1 MKTEITIFAAT
12 AAMFAATTAF
22 SQSNTTGAVPSF
34 GVAAG
39 GGYVVAPI
47 GLTASGAGAVFIL
60 DENKKTIH
68 YCWASRDPNISS
80 CNRPDTDINPGCYRV
95 ACSDS
100 SAQLK

>member
-1 MKTEITIFAAT
+1 ITVFAAT

-39 GGYVVAPI
+39 GGYVVAPL
-47 GLTASGAGAVFIL
+47 GLTARGAGAGFIL
-60 DENKKTIH
+60 VENKKTIH
-68 YCWASRDPNISS
+68 FCLGLRAPQISS